1 MAFDDDPADFA
12 PAPGRSPD
20 SLVPSAPPRRRTE
33 IVKNTHSRPGT
44 PGPMHGA
51 LLAAIEDRR
60 ARVAI
65 IGQGYVGLP
74 LAMAIC
80 EAGFDVTGY
89 DINEGTVAALNSG
102 RSHIGDISDQELQAA
117 IAAGRY
123 RARCNFDAMGE
134 ADVVSICVP
143 TPLSKTRD
151 PDISYIV
158 DATKQVAQR
167 LRRGQLV
174 VLESTTFPGTTEEVV
189 LPLFSESGLTVGKD
203 YFLCFSPERVD
214 PGNPNFDSHN
224 TPRLIGGITENCGTA
239 GAAMYRSFLEH
250 VVLMSS
256 TQAAEMAKLLENT
269 FRAVNIGLV
278 NEVAVM
284 CRKLGLDTWEVIDG
298 AATKPFGFMKF
309 YPGPGLGGHCIPV
322 DPHYLSWVLKRL
334 NYTARFIELASEVNT
349 GMPAYV
355 VELISD
361 ALNDDRKAVNGSRI
375 LVLGVAYKANVS
387 DMRESPA
394 LDVVQLLQER
404 GADVRYHDPHV
415 PRIRLTDEGSLES
428 VPLTDDELTGA
439 DLVVI
444 TAAHQSIDWARVGR
458 TAGRIV
464 DTRNAMARVE
474 GVTARVTKL

>member
-1 MAFDDDPADFA
+1 MRD
-12 PAPGRSPD
+12 
-20 SLVPSAPPRRRTE
+20 TQ
-33 IVKNTHSRPGT
+33 SRPGA
-44 PGPMHGA
+44 PGPMHA
-51 LLAAIEDRR
+51 PLLAAIEDRR

-74 LAMAIC
+74 LAMAIA

-89 DINEGTVAALNSG
+89 DIAEGTVAALNGG
-102 RSHIGDISDQELQAA
+102 RSHIGDVSDAELQAA
-117 IAAGRY
+117 IGAGKY
-123 RARCNFDAMGE
+123 RARSTFDSIGE
-134 ADVVSICVP
+134 ADIVSICVP

-158 DATKQVAQR
+158 DATKQVALR
-167 LRRGQLV
+167 LRRGQLI

-189 LPLFSESGLTVGKD
+189 LPLFAESGLEVGRD

-224 TPRLIGGITENCGTA
+224 TPRLIGGITRLCGAA

-334 NYTARFIELASEVNT
+334 NYTARFIELASEINT

-355 VELISD
+355 VELAGG
-361 ALNDDRKAVNGSRI
+361 ALNEDRKAVNGSRV

-394 LDVVQLLQER
+394 LDVIQLLQER

-415 PRIRLTDEGSLES
+415 AKLRLSEGGSLES
-428 VPLTDDELTGA
+428 VPLTAEELSSA
-439 DLVVI
+439 DCVVI
-444 TAAHQSIDWARVGR
+444 TAAHRDIDWGFVGR
-458 TAGRIV
+458 TAHRIL
-464 DTRNAMARVE
+464 DTRNAMAVVE

>member
-1 MAFDDDPADFA
+1 MAFDLDLDDLDPAHGNPLDL
-12 PAPGRSPD
+12 
-20 SLVPSAPPRRRTE
+20 LVRSAPPRRRNE
-33 IVKNTHSRPGT
+33 ILRNTQSRPGA

-80 EAGFDVTGY
+80 ENGFDVTGY
-89 DINEGTVAALNSG
+89 DVAEKTVAALNAG
-102 RSHIGDISDQELQAA
+102 TSHIGDISDNELQTT
-117 IAAGRY
+117 IAAGKY
-123 RARCNFDAMGE
+123 RARTNFDGLGE
-134 ADVVSICVP
+134 ADVISICVP

-158 DATKQVAQR
+158 AATKQVAKR
-167 LRRGQLV
+167 LRRGQLI

-189 LPLFSESGLTVGKD
+189 LPLFAESGLVVGKD

-239 GAAMYRSFLEH
+239 GAAMYKAFLEH

-334 NYTARFIELASEVNT
+334 NYTARFIELASEINT

-355 VELISD
+355 VELVSD
-361 ALNDDRKAVNGSRI
+361 TLNEDKKAVNGSRV

-394 LDVVQLLQER
+394 LDVVQLMQER
-404 GADVRYHDPHV
+404 GANVRYHDPHV
-415 PRIRLTDEGSLES
+415 PSIRLSEGGSLTS
-428 VPLTDDELTGA
+428 VPLTDEELQAA
-439 DLVVI
+439 DCVVV
-444 TAAHQSIDWARVGR
+444 TAAHAAIDWVQVG
-458 TAGRIV
+458 TKADRIV
-464 DTRNAMARVE
+464 DSRNAMAKVP